1 MDEQK
6 FYLLD
11 YTHEELEALLDKIND
26 GYVLT
31 QAEYDKLINQI
42 GLENISTFDGKY
54 SSLIGAPE
62 IPDAM
67 SDLVNDLEFQ
77 TIDQVNAKIL
87 AVEQFIENKDFADK
101 KFVQDAIA
109 DAQLDN
115 GEVDIDLSEYAKV
128 SYVDE
133 QIAQIDLIP
142 GPKGDKGDKGDQGI
156 QGPQGPAGTFNE
168 NAKFAN
174 LETVNK
180 TIIGAINELFALIN
194 NMEIPEPEE
203 PEVTATTM
211 YYGFV
216 PYSVM
221 EMAGASTFEDMT
233 LNILKD
239 ENSSIVETEV
249 PVVKQSI
256 GVAPESSYI
265 LVAVPKAS
273 GYIGQKDNGL
283 GGAVPFDESV
293 LGVNGAE
300 VMFNNVP
307 YLVFGELA
315 LVSGERFIYIQ

>member
-11 YTHEELEALLDKIND
+11 YTHEELEALLDKIHD
-26 GYVLT
+26 GFVLT

-77 TIDQVNAKIL
+77 TVDQVNAKIL

-156 QGPQGPAGTFNE
+156 QGVQGPAGTFNV
-168 NAKFAN
+168 NAKFEN
-174 LETVNK
+174 LETINK

-211 YYGFV
+211 YYGYV

-221 EMAGASTFEDMT
+221 EMAGAAAFEDMT
-233 LNILKD
+233 LDILKN

-256 GVAPESSYI
+256 GIAPESSYI